1 MTNLWRRVFAGL
13 THTGSGYDLPTQ
25 TEAALRT
32 ALNDLAGRWD
42 RYADRLAEGVPT
54 EFYADL
60 TEPQLLA
67 AARMHAYRNAAS
79 DLREVERTGRPPH
92 ALMTDAELEQ
102 HGRTEENA
110 S

>member
-1 MTNLWRRVFAGL
+1 MRDFTRRLYAAFTNRGP
-13 THTGSGYDLPTQ
+13 GYDPPARSETDLR
-25 TEAALRT
+25 AAL
-32 ALNDLAGRWD
+32 ADLADRWD

-60 TEPQLLA
+60 TEPQLLEA
-67 AARMHAYRNAAS
+67 AHMHAFRNAAS

-102 HGRTEENA
+102 YGAPEEA
-110 S
+110 TS